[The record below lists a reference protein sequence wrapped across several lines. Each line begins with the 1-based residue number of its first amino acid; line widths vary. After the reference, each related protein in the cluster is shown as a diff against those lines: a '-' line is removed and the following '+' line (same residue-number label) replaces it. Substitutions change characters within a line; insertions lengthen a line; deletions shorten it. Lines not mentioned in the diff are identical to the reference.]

1 MEVISMD
8 VVFKASDLEKRDR
21 IINAALEE
29 FSINDFEK
37 ASTNMIVKRAKV
49 SKGLLYHYFSSKKEL
64 YDYLVEF
71 VFITIGNS
79 IKDKLDDMD
88 SDFFVRIRDI
98 AIIKMNIMQVY
109 PKLYD
114 FSVKLLREMSYEVL
128 LEKSK
133 AYNLDLFQKVYFENI
148 DYTLFKEDI
157 DVKRAMEIIRWTIEK
172 FGENINFSEEK
183 DMAYQVEEI
192 NKYMEILRKAFY
204 K

>member
-1 MEVISMD
+1 MD

>member
-1 MEVISMD
+1 MD

-37 ASTNMIVKRAKV
+37 ASTNMIVKKANV
-49 SKGLLYHYFSSKKEL
+49 SKGLLYHYFSSKKAL

-71 VFITIGNS
+71 VFITIGDS
-79 IKDKLDDMD
+79 IKDKIDNMD
-88 SDFFVRIRDI
+88 SDFFERIKEI
-98 AIIKMNIMQVY
+98 AIIKMNIMKVY

-114 FSVKLLREMSYEVL
+114 FSVKLLEEMSYEVL

-133 AYNLDLFQKVYFENI
+133 AYNLDLFQRVYFENI
-148 DYTLFKEDI
+148 DFSLFKEDI

-172 FGENINFSEEK
+172 FGENISFSEK
-183 DMAYQVEEI
+183 RNMAYQVDEL
-192 NKYMEILRKAFY
+192 NCYMEMLRKAFY
-204 K
+204 KQGL